1 MRQSISVQI
10 CSFTLNLFSLCR
22 IWDQA
27 SLIRY
32 FILQHPRL
40 VNEHVFPVKK
50 KYIYIKRT
58 IYHFTLNYVQDYYL
72 AKNGYDNGYHFQDS
86 IIFERFK

>member
-50 KYIYIKRT
+50 NTYILKE
-58 IYHFTLNYVQDYYL
+58 HFTLNYVQDYYL
-72 AKNGYDNGYHFQDS
+72 AKNGYQ
-86 IIFERFK
+86 IINFKIPLFLKGLNK